1 MTNPLLSHD
10 WLTAEIAK
18 MIEDD
23 DEVGPDESL
32 VLFGLDSIRVMEFST
47 LLKTHGVTLSF
58 EDLIRLP
65 TPNAWWAL
73 IEARRPV
80 QQPA

>member
-1 MTNPLLSHD
+1 MTQPLDRNWLS
-10 WLTAEIAK
+10 AQIAL

-32 VLFGLDSIRVMEFST
+32 VLFGLDSIRVMEFAS
-47 LLKTHGVTLSF
+47 LLKTHGITVSF

-65 TPNAWWAL
+65 TPNAWWSL
-73 IEARRPV
+73 IDAGRRV
-80 QQPA
+80 PA

>member
-1 MTNPLLSHD
+1 MTTLTRA
-10 WLTAEIAK
+10 WLTDQIAL

-32 VLFGLDSIRVMEFST
+32 VLFGLDSIRVMEFAS
-47 LLKTHGVTLSF
+47 LLKTHGITISF
-58 EDLIRLP
+58 EDLIRQP

-73 IEARRPV
+73 IEARRTV
-80 QQPA
+80 TA

>member
-1 MTNPLLSHD
+1 MTEPLD
-10 WLTAEIAK
+10 RAWLATQIAL

-47 LLKTHGVTLSF
+47 LLKTHGVTISF